1 MKKLFGMIA
10 IVLLFSSV
18 VFAGTKLLD
27 LQTGK
32 TINVSELGDTLAVF
46 VLCNDG
52 YKFVI
57 VRSYDER
64 GIPATGGVATG
75 LSIVQFYENKNGNAV
90 PARC

>member
-18 VFAGTKLLD
+18 VFAGSKLINRYELPD
-27 LQTGK
+27 ETMAIR
-32 TINVSELGDTLAVF
+32 TICT
-46 VLCNDG
+46 DG
-52 YKFVI
+52 YKFI
-57 VRSYDER
+57 TVRSSDVR
-64 GIPATGGVATG
+64 GIPGAGGIATG